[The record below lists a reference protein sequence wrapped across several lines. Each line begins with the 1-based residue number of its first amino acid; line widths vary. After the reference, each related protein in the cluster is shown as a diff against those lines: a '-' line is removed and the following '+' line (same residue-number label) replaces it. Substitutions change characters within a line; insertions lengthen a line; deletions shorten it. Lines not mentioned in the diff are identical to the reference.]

1 MFVGE
6 PTYPR
11 CRIRVRVVGLFRMQD
26 EKGPDEKILCVP
38 VRDPQWSHFHELEDL
53 LPTLRAEVEHFFS
66 VYKSLEDKNVDT
78 KGFGGRAEALQVIQ
92 EARRRAREEGRDGT
106 PS

>member
-1 MFVGE
+1 
-6 PTYPR
+6 
-11 CRIRVRVVGLFRMQD
+11 VVGLFRMQD

-92 EARRRAREEGRDGT
+92 EARRRAREEGHDGT